1 MVDLAPF
8 LYLALVV
15 VLVPGLAV
23 AGTCFLM
30 GSYIY
35 RKFSG
40 RSRDPV
46 SALTSEE
53 WERPGIG
60 TPLDIYPQP
69 GNV

>member
-15 VLVPGLAV
+15 VLVAGLAV

-30 GSYIY
+30 GSYLY

-46 SALTSEE
+46 SALKSEE
-53 WERPGIG
+53 WKRPELR
-60 TPLDIYPQP
+60 TPLDFSPQP